1 MAIEPHCL
9 FGRCVA
15 VFPDILKEADF
26 RCGPKKRALKL
37 AGDTHSCPLPGADRT
52 SASKVKMTT
61 IHRMR
66 KESSAILLIAI
77 ASVVIGLVISYLD
90 LLPWSFLE
98 ATSILLLLFLAV
110 LPFLLGYYSRSFDP
124 FEPVYLFCLAT
135 IVSFVIA
142 PTLLLARGDIV
153 NSGISFRNEAVEA
166 ILLSGLAL
174 FGFYVGYYLLRNRRL
189 NEKPKDPS
197 AGKPEL
203 ILEHYVR
210 RWAFAG
216 LLVAIV
222 LLIIWFRLV
231 DIPLGLL
238 NALAEDSYYG
248 ILWAMAETNILYL
261 FMARVSLPALLLL
274 AYPVLKSIRW
284 QRVAVGSLWLL
295 SLIFF
300 FGERQP
306 GDYVPFASG
315 DCCLLLPDQE
325 TPAGRS
331 NDLNHSGHLLPS
343 GRWLSRPPLSSL
355 CRYKPNGSRYWHN
368 HRDRRAG
375 LDGRRRGN
383 WHDDPA
389 TCLSRE
395 SRLYLWSG
403 FRGTIIYAHP
413 KSSLAW
419 KTHHSGRAKP
429 GRALCAPLACAAHIR
444 TFLCRLWYSWRH
456 AEHGHLWRFV
466 GLDLL
471 NVAPAAGRFYLP
483 GPASRLVKLDVGA
496 LSSRWGQLG
505 HGEYRLLLGSYS
517 TCYSVSQDES
527 TNLRK
532 KNRKQIGREV
542 DEGHFTSR

>member
-1 MAIEPHCL
+1 
-9 FGRCVA
+9 
-15 VFPDILKEADF
+15 
-26 RCGPKKRALKL
+26 
-37 AGDTHSCPLPGADRT
+37 
-52 SASKVKMTT
+52 MTT

-300 FGERQP
+300 L
-306 GDYVPFASG
+306 A
-315 DCCLLLPDQE
+315 
-325 TPAGRS
+325 
-331 NDLNHSGHLLPS
+331 
-343 GRWLSRPPLSSL
+343 
-355 CRYKPNGSRYWHN
+355 
-368 HRDRRAG
+368 
-375 LDGRRRGN
+375 RGN
-383 WHDDPA
+383 
-389 TCLSRE
+389 
-395 SRLYLWSG
+395 
-403 FRGTIIYAHP
+403 RGI
-413 KSSLAW
+413 
-419 KTHHSGRAKP
+419 
-429 GRALCAPLACAAHIR
+429 
-444 TFLCRLWYSWRH
+444 TF
-456 AEHGHLWRFV
+456 
-466 GLDLL
+466 
-471 NVAPAAGRFYLP
+471 
-483 GPASRLVKLDVGA
+483 
-496 LSSRWGQLG
+496 
-505 HGEYRLLLGSYS
+505 RLLLATVVYYYLIRRRRPAVRTILITLVIFFLLAGGLVALRSRAYADISPTDLDIGIITGIVERDLTDGGGATGMMILLRVFPEKAGFIYGRVFEELLYTPIPRVLWPGKPIIRGVQNLAEHYVPRSHAPPIFGLFYAGFGIPGVMLSMAIFGGLSAWIYS
-517 TCYSVSQDES
+517 MWRRRPAVSIYQVLLAVWLSLMWELYHRGGASWVTVNIVFSLGPILLVTLLARMSQRTYERRIES
-527 TNLRK
+527 RSAAKLTKAISR
-532 KNRKQIGREV
+532 RGEA
-542 DEGHFTSR
+542 GHV